1 MTGFELFC
9 ESCGID
15 SYVESQKP
23 PKFCPVCGSEMDDTN
38 IAEEEWQED
47 VENEWDRLSEES
59 LRDLDDWK

>member
-1 MTGFELFC
+1 
-9 ESCGID
+9 
-15 SYVESQKP
+15 
-23 PKFCPVCGSEMDDTN
+23 MDDTN